1 MDKIFIKNLIA
12 HGILGI
18 HPHEQIKPREI
29 RVSLEATLD
38 IQQAGEQ
45 DNIQLTLNY
54 STLAKKIRHL
64 IENNR
69 FLTIEALIEALA
81 SMVLEEDPVESVWL
95 RVEKPNAVPGAESVG
110 VEITRYNNR

>member
-29 RVSLEATLD
+29 RVSIEASLD
-38 IQQAGEQ
+38 IRQAGLE
-45 DNIQLTLNY
+45 DNIYKSLNY
-54 STLAKKIRHL
+54 STLAKKVRHL
-64 IENNR
+64 IETNR
-69 FLTIEALIEALA
+69 FLTIEALIETLA
-81 SMVLEEDPVESVWL
+81 SMVLNEDPVQKVWL

-110 VEITRYNNR
+110 VEISRSKEI